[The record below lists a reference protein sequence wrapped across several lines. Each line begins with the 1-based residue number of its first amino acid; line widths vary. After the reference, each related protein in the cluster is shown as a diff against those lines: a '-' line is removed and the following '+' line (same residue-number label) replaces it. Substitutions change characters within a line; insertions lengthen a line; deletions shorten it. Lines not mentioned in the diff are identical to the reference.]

1 VESSTATPQTW
12 VALLSVP
19 RWDGLTGLFAD
30 GGTKKATSRG
40 RVGSLASTTR
50 MPSEYQEMKTSVPF
64 WSGLW
69 MV

>member
-1 VESSTATPQTW
+1 LAD
-12 VALLSVP
+12 
-19 RWDGLTGLFAD
+19 RLFAD